1 MSNIKGANHYPF
13 NFSFFDEKNQ
23 EKFTPEE
30 MNSPIKLRLV
40 FQYEDLKKN
49 IYESSFDFDI
59 TYADSLKVQG
69 EQIKNNL
76 LLVNHEVHI
85 KTRGR
90 VKFEE
95 FTKKLLRRSK
105 YLF

>member
-1 MSNIKGANHYPF
+1 MWLVRLIK
-13 NFSFFDEKNQ
+13 
-23 EKFTPEE
+23 
-30 MNSPIKLRLV
+30 I
-40 FQYEDLKKN
+40 
-49 IYESSFDFDI
+49 
-59 TYADSLKVQG
+59 KVQG

>member
-1 MSNIKGANHYPF
+1 M
-13 NFSFFDEKNQ
+13 
-23 EKFTPEE
+23 
-30 MNSPIKLRLV
+30 KLRLV
-40 FQYEDLKKN
+40 FQYEDLKN
-49 IYESSFDFDI
+49 NFYESSFDFDI
-59 TYADSLKVQG
+59 TYADSPIVHG

-95 FTKKLLRRSK
+95 FTKNLLRCFK